1 MEKPKVLILYNKIFH
16 YRIPIWNILAE
27 KCDLTVAYS
36 HGSAPDNSMGVRFRI
51 LHLPS
56 KTIFKRFVIQ
66 KARIRQLVKD
76 YDVVIAY
83 GDISWI
89 KYSTLPW
96 FNTTKVIF
104 WTLGVSAS
112 YSLGYDKRKTWDKVR
127 AFFYKK
133 ADALAFYTQYPI
145 EKYAQMGFEREK
157 MFEVPNTV
165 AVYPNTVKPI
175 KDSILFIGTL
185 YRQKGIQYLLDAY
198 LSNKD
203 NPSAIPL
210 NIIGQGEDYDYIDSW
225 IKSNKMEH
233 LVKLRGA
240 IYNHS
245 EKSVYFE
252 RAYACISPLQA
263 GLSVLESM
271 GYGVPFITTKNAI
284 TGGEI
289 FNIHNQHDGI
299 LMDSPDEL
307 TLIIADIFNNR
318 QKYQQLGVNA
328 REYYNMNRTPEHM
341 ANGLWNA
348 ISYVMKENNQR

>member
-1 MEKPKVLILYNKIFH
+1 MQPKVLILYNKLFH

-36 HGSAPDNSMGVRFRI
+36 QGPAPDNSIEIKFKV
-51 LHLPS
+51 LNLPS
-56 KTIFKRFVIQ
+56 KIFFKRFVIQ
-66 KARIRQLVKD
+66 KANIRKLVKG

-96 FNTTKVIF
+96 FNKLKVIF

-112 YSLGYDKRKTWDKVR
+112 YDSGYDQKKSWDNIR

-145 EKYAQMGFEREK
+145 EKYAQMGFAREK

-165 AVYPNTVKPI
+165 AVYPNVTKPE
-175 KDSILFIGTL
+175 KQSILFIGTL

-198 LSNKD
+198 WANR
-203 NPSAIPL
+203 NHPNAVPL
-210 NIIGQGEDYDYIDSW
+210 NIIGQGEDYEYISDW
-225 IKSNKMEH
+225 IKSNNLEH
-233 LVKLRGA
+233 LIKLRGA
-240 IYNHS
+240 IYTHK

-252 RAYACISPLQA
+252 SAYACISPLQA

-271 GYGVPFITTKNAI
+271 GYGVPFITTVNAI

-289 FNIHNQHDGI
+289 FNVHNQVDGI
-299 LMDSPDEL
+299 LMEDPNEL
-307 TLIIADIFNNR
+307 TQIIKDIFDNSD
-318 QKYQQLGVNA
+318 KYLEMGVRAQQ
-328 REYYNMNRTPEHM
+328 YYNANRTPNHM
-341 ANGLWNA
+341 AQGLWDA
-348 ISYVMKENNQR
+348 IQFVLGKK

>member
-1 MEKPKVLILYNKIFH
+1 MEKPKVLILYNKLFH

-36 HGSAPDNSMGVRFRI
+36 QGSAPDDSIEIKFKVLN
-51 LHLPS
+51 LPS
-56 KTIFKRFVIQ
+56 KTFMKRFVIQ
-66 KARIRQLVKD
+66 KSKIRKLVKD

-96 FNTTKVIF
+96 FNKLKVIF

-112 YSLGYDKRKTWDKVR
+112 YDLGYDQRKTWDKIR

-145 EKYAQMGFEREK
+145 EKYAQMGFSREK

-165 AVYPNTVKPI
+165 AVYPNATKPA

-198 LSNKD
+198 LANR
-203 NPSAIPL
+203 NHPNAVPL
-210 NIIGQGEDYDYIDSW
+210 NIIGQGEDFEYINEW
-225 IKSNKMEH
+225 IKSNNLEH
-233 LVKLRGA
+233 LIKLRGA
-240 IYNHS
+240 IYTHK

-252 RAYACISPLQA
+252 SAYACVSPLQA

-271 GYGVPFITTKNAI
+271 GYGVPFITTSNAI

-289 FNIHNQHDGI
+289 FNIHNQTDGI
-299 LMDSPDEL
+299 LMENPEEL
-307 TLIIADIFNNR
+307 TQVIKDIFDNSD
-318 QKYQQLGVNA
+318 KYLKMGVRAQQ
-328 REYYNMNRTPEHM
+328 YYNANRTPNHM
-341 ANGLWNA
+341 AQGLWDA
-348 ISYVMKENNQR
+348 IQFVLSKK